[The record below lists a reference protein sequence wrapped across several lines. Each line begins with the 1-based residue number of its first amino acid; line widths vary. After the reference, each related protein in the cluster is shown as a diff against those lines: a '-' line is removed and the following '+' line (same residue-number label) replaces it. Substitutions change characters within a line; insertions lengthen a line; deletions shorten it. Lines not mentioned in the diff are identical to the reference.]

1 MDDFL
6 SKGLKGEKMKRLV
19 LLLLTLGKILLADAV
34 EVAQIAQKATFR
46 IVNLAAQG
54 TETGFLIND
63 KGYVITNN
71 HVTEGYQQGKLL
83 VLNKYNKYE
92 AVKVVK
98 TYPNQDITILKIE
111 NYTDGEFL
119 KLQSPEL
126 IQKGHASF
134 SLGYPGGS
142 DIVGDDDALQD
153 STIKSGDVSKI
164 LTTSSGDGD
173 FPTGYKLIETSSDI
187 NGGNSGGPLLSRL
200 GTVIGINTFK
210 SNDTATLVTGGS
222 IVQGIFWAIHVEE
235 LIKVLKENN
244 IAYTLSTED
253 IGEVNTGDIQENID
267 EVQSNNKI
275 IFIVIGLIIAF
286 GILLFS
292 LIKKS
297 SAGNVKQKELSKLLR
312 DKMKKYRSREEIHQE
327 PSPTPSPKPKPKPK
341 KEKTKVVLEM
351 LVPEDSSLP
360 KIHLESKKSITIGR
374 DNGCDI
380 VINDSEVSK
389 KHLRITLIGTLVE
402 IEDLDSS
409 NSTYIDGKK
418 LDAHKKVMLQKN
430 ERLIIASEKN
440 VYAIKG
446 SEVRKASPS
455 IELIPKDSSLPA
467 ITIKG
472 RMTLGR
478 SSESNVVID
487 NSEVSR
493 IHLEVQLDN
502 GKLTIKD
509 LGSANGTYINGK
521 KNEVGKSIY
530 LNKGDQLVIGS
541 EDVVYQI
548 R

>member
-1 MDDFL
+1 
-6 SKGLKGEKMKRLV
+6 MKKFI
-19 LLLLTLGKILLADAV
+19 LLLITLGNILLADAV
-34 EVAQIAQKATFR
+34 EVAQIAEKATFR
-46 IVNLAAQG
+46 IVNLAAHG
-54 TETGFLIND
+54 TGTGFLIND
-63 KGYVITNN
+63 KGYLITNN
-71 HVTEGYQQGKLL
+71 HVTKGYQQGKLL
-83 VLNKYNKYE
+83 VLNKYNKYQNI
-92 AVKVVK
+92 KLVK
-98 TYPNQDITILKIE
+98 TYPHKDITILKIE
-111 NYTDGEFL
+111 NYSDGQFL

-142 DIVGDDDALQD
+142 DIVGDDDALLD

-164 LTTSSGDGD
+164 LETSSGDSD
-173 FPTGYKLIETSSDI
+173 FPIGYKLIETSSDI

-210 SNDTATLVTGGS
+210 NNDTATLVNGGS

-235 LIKVLKENN
+235 LIKVLKENS
-244 IAYTLSTED
+244 IKYTLSTED

-267 EVQSNNKI
+267 EVQSSNTI

-286 GILLFS
+286 GILLFF

-297 SAGNVKQKELSKLLR
+297 STGNVKQGELSKLMR
-312 DKMKKYRSREEIHQE
+312 DKLKKYKSREEIYPE
-327 PSPTPSPKPKPKPK
+327 PSPKPKPKPK
-341 KEKTKVVLEM
+341 KEKTKAVLEM
-351 LVPEDSSLP
+351 LVPDDSSLP
-360 KIHLESKKSITIGR
+360 KIHLESKKSITVGR

-409 NSTYIDGKK
+409 NGTYLDGKK

-430 ERLIIASEKN
+430 ERLIIASENN
-440 VYAIKG
+440 VYSIKG
-446 SEVRKASPS
+446 SQVQKATPS
-455 IELIPKDSSLPA
+455 IELRPEDSLLPT

-472 RMTLGR
+472 KMTLGR
-478 SSESNVVID
+478 SSESNVIID

-493 IHLEVQLDN
+493 IHLEIKLDN
-502 GKLTIKD
+502 GKVVIKD

-521 KNEVGKSIY
+521 EIKKGESAY
-530 LNKGDQLVIGS
+530 LQKGDQLVIGS
-541 EDVVYQI
+541 EDVVYRI
-548 R
+548 G